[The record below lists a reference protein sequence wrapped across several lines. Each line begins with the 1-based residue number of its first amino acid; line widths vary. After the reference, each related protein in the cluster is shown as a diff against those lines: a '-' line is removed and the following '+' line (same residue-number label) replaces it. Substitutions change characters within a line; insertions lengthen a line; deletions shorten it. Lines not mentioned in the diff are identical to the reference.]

1 LPEEKEEDML
11 QTLELMD
18 KLKDY
23 NAFYVPL
30 FFVPLENCVLMK
42 QKGTEMDSL
51 SKARW
56 ISSSNAG
63 NTTLKSGN
71 QPS

>member
-1 LPEEKEEDML
+1 ML

-30 FFVPLENCVLMK
+30 FFVPLENCVFDEAE
-42 QKGTEMDSL
+42 GS
-51 SKARW
+51 R
-56 ISSSNAG
+56 NG
-63 NTTLKSGN
+63 F
-71 QPS
+71 P